1 MSVSVN
7 PDHVLQMSNVQVAFK
22 EIRTAG
28 YRAAQPGADPDAYVQ
43 AQWNTTAAILEAGGM
58 PVTVTR
64 GEDPLDQEEAEARVI
79 LADTM
84 SALFAKV
91 SFIGNQPG
99 ITAEQKRWLAVQL
112 NDFTETLNHTEL
124 NDFTEK
130 LADPQMVVDKACQTQ
145 AFEKTDSEHDMDVV
159 LRPRVQVGNPG
170 PADPAAGGAGAG
182 PQMAPPAKTEDEE
195 DTEDEDMP
203 DPDPAAGAGPAVPV
217 VYDLVSDSD

>member
-22 EIRTAG
+22 DVRTAG

-64 GEDPLDQEEAEARVI
+64 GQNPLDPENAEGRAI
-79 LADTM
+79 LSDAM
-84 SALFAKV
+84 SALTAKV

-99 ITAEQKRWLAVQL
+99 YTAEKKRWLADQL
-112 NDFTETLNHTEL
+112 NDW
-124 NDFTEK
+124 TEK
-130 LADPQMVVDKACQTQ
+130 LDYAM
-145 AFEKTDSEHDMDVV
+145 
-159 LRPRVQVGNPG
+159 G
-170 PADPAAGGAGAG
+170 PAAGGAGAGPQMVPLVKTDAVDEPGPAAGAG

-195 DTEDEDMP
+195 DTEDEEMS

-217 VYDLVSDSD
+217 VYSLVSDSD